1 MSEYIGKRRLS
12 ANDGENEVVL
22 QPPIGANITPEQKT
36 KNENHETRIARVEK
50 RHKSAVLL

>member
-22 QPPIGANITPEQKT
+22 QPPIGTNITPEQKT